1 MGSETSRRLAV
12 ASKRADRKVD
22 RNEVKRLAAMLR
34 LGDAGLTPG
43 NRQQTGCINKAR
55 PQRH

>member
-1 MGSETSRRLAV
+1 MPKARRGEEPGT
-12 ASKRADRKVD
+12 DRKVD